1 MKNRLVAFFVQASL
15 LLSVGSVGAAAS
27 AAADP
32 ASRDAASAGEHVRVI
47 TKMDSM
53 PMTIEAFDPATGRY
67 ESKSVP
73 GSDYIPVGSG
83 DFIELLCE
91 PLTGSADLNG
101 GEFYIY
107 FYDQNKNVVWDIL
120 DWTDKPTGERN
131 RISTDALRRLNG
143 FQFTGV
149 PDGFYIRVAQAND
162 RACRL
167 LIWDGCQ
174 YGYPLSTLT
183 TVFDRDGQ
191 LVRLP
196 KDGSA
201 CIQVPVTATCLIAKP
216 GYTFVD
222 MLTSTPTRSD
232 TVGAPESRFP
242 AQVVSLKGFYGAG
255 RAKNIRI
262 VSDYDY
268 ETGTYAGVM
277 PEADLSDMVI
287 AVDEKDF
294 QPSTSAETLAARV
307 FQNIESCLDFTWE
320 AKADIVDDQTGEDY
334 YNTAGMFQKGIVYHG
349 IPYRSSWNA
358 ASSVG
363 WHVSKQTFM
372 NAANDPDSIFYQ
384 KSEGNVRPYYSLVC
398 SSFATLV
405 TGFPYPMTNFGIMKD
420 PHTYVTKTDSPVI
433 GSLMT
438 NGVGHCFVPLGY
450 SYARDGS
457 SVLTLAEEINPV
469 TAIRSV
475 YEGISDKWK
484 GIGLHSNYP
493 EPYVYC
499 AVPETFSE
507 IPYDITGYTI
517 KNGSARPYRGDQSVY
532 TSAMNVLINIKDAE
546 ATRLYYQK
554 FDAACDHGRI
564 VSASPE
570 GEAKFLFIEPG
581 TKRVSLR
588 SATRADDTFTGTI
601 LENGAVYGV
610 WASKGTLQS
619 EAPDNVEFFEWYD
632 LDEETITYSVKDGA
646 LITDDVFWYARAA
659 ASNEEDYIKETKKTG
674 GITIPYQLPL
684 RTGEGGAHS
693 DYSNYAARAQIA
705 SPSHVTSFFRKG
717 QLGAYI
723 TGKQIDADQSAAVQ
737 EVFPD
742 TLAWQEEYD

>member
-1 MKNRLVAFFVQASL
+1 M
-15 LLSVGSVGAAAS
+15 LLSLSSMGAVACAAA
-27 AAADP
+27 AP
-32 ASRDAASAGEHVRVI
+32 ASRTTASAGEHIRVI
-47 TKMDSM
+47 TEMDSM
-53 PMTIEAFDPATGRY
+53 PMTIEAYNPASGRY

-73 GSDYIPVGSG
+73 GSDYIPVGPG
-83 DFIELLCE
+83 DFIQLVCE
-91 PLTGSADLNG
+91 PRAGSADLSG

-107 FYDQNKNVVWDIL
+107 FYDRDKNVVWSIL
-120 DWTDKPTGERN
+120 DCTDESTGERN
-131 RISTDALRRLNG
+131 RISADALRRLNG

-162 RACRL
+162 CACSL
-167 LIWDGCQ
+167 LIWDGCRC
-174 YGYPLSTLT
+174 GYPLSTLT
-183 TVFDRDGQ
+183 TAFDRDGQ
-191 LVRLP
+191 LVCLP

-201 CIQVPVTATCLIAKP
+201 CIQVPATATCLIAKP

-232 TVGAPESRFP
+232 TVGVPESRFP
-242 AQVVSLKGFYGAG
+242 AQVVFLKGFYGAG

-277 PEADLSDMVI
+277 PETDLSDMVI
-287 AVDEKDF
+287 AVDEKNY
-294 QPSTSAETLAARV
+294 QPAASAETLAAQV
-307 FQNIESCLDFTWE
+307 FRNIENCLNFTWE
-320 AKADIVDDQTGEDY
+320 AKADIIDEQVGEDY
-334 YNTAGMFQKGIVYHG
+334 NNTAGMFQKGIVYHG

-384 KSEGNVRPYYSLVC
+384 KSEGSVRPYYSLVC

-420 PHTYVTKTDSPVI
+420 PHTYVAKTDSPVI

-438 NGVGHCFVPLGY
+438 NGVGHCFVPLSY
-450 SYARDGS
+450 SYAGDGS
-457 SVLTLAEEINPV
+457 SVLTLAEQINPA

-475 YEGISDKWK
+475 YEGITDEWK
-484 GIGLHSNYP
+484 GIGLRSNYP
-493 EPYVYC
+493 TPYVYC
-499 AVPETFSE
+499 AVPETVSE

-532 TSAMNVLINIKDAE
+532 TSAMNVLINIKDPE

-554 FDAACDHGRI
+554 FDVLCDHGRLL
-564 VSASPE
+564 SAIPD

-588 SATRADDTFTGTI
+588 SATRENGMFTGAI
-601 LENGAVYGV
+601 LENGAIYGV
-610 WASKGTLQS
+610 WASKGTRQS

-632 LDEETITYSVKDGA
+632 LDKETISYSVKDGA
-646 LITDDVFWYARAA
+646 LVTDDVFWYARAA
-659 ASNEEDYIKETKKTG
+659 AGNEEDYIKETRKAG
-674 GITIPYQLPL
+674 GITIPYQPPA
-684 RTGEGGAHS
+684 RTGDGPAHA

-705 SPSHVTSFFRKG
+705 SPSQVTSFFRKG
-717 QLGAYI
+717 QLGAYV
-723 TGKQIDADQSAAVQ
+723 TGKQPAADQSAAVQ
-737 EVFPD
+737 ALFPD
-742 TLAWQEEYD
+742 VFTWLEEYD